1 MNDELLYTLALT
13 RCLPMN
19 ATLQNCLLD
28 EAGSACALYGQRH
41 DVRALLPTATDRLQQ
56 ALATLDSFLP
66 RAEEELYWAQQN
78 RIRCLLRSDADYPVR
93 LRSCKDRP
101 VVLFYRGTA
110 DLNARRILSV
120 VGTRHCTDYGRS
132 VCCQLLR
139 DLADLLPGTLVVSGL
154 AYGIDI
160 QAHRQ
165 ALDTGLSTVA
175 VLAHGLDQI
184 YPRVHRD
191 TAIRMV
197 AEGGLLT
204 EFMSR
209 SKADKVNFVSRNR
222 IVAGM
227 ADATLVVESKAK
239 GGSLIT
245 ARLAAD
251 YGREVFA
258 VPGRWGDELSAGC
271 NNLIARNEATLL
283 QDMEQLAAQ
292 LGWPT
297 QAERR
302 QPVQRTLFPQLSAE
316 EQAVVERL
324 DACPEGKDA
333 NQLSLETSLPVPVLS
348 PLLFALEMRG
358 ILRGRSGGR
367 YALF

>member
-13 RCLPMN
+13 RSLPMN
-19 ATLQNCLLD
+19 APLQNRLLD
-28 EAGSACALYGQRH
+28 EAGSARMLFDHRR
-41 DVRALLPTATDRLQQ
+41 DVRALLPEANVRLQQ
-56 ALATLDSFLP
+56 ALIGLDTHLS
-66 RAEEELYWAQQN
+66 RAEEELRWMEKN
-78 RIRCLLRSDADYPVR
+78 HIRCLLRSDADYPVR
-93 LRSCKDRP
+93 LRLCNDRP
-101 VVLFYRGTA
+101 VILYYRGTA
-110 DLNARRILSV
+110 DLNAQRIVSV

-132 VCCQLLR
+132 VCCQLMR

-165 ALDTGLSTVA
+165 ALEHGLPTVA

-184 YPRVHRD
+184 YPRVHRE
-191 TAIRMV
+191 TAVRMV
-197 AEGGLLT
+197 REGGLIT
-204 EFMSR
+204 EFMSQ

-227 ADATLVVESKAK
+227 ADATVVVESKVK

-258 VPGRWGDELSAGC
+258 VPGRWGDELSLGC
-271 NNLIARNEATLL
+271 NALIDCNEAMVLL
-283 QDMEQLAAQ
+283 SVQQLAERLA
-292 LGWPT
+292 WPI
-297 QAERR
+297 QSN
-302 QPVQRTLFPQLSAE
+302 QKPPVQRTLFPQLSPQ
-316 EQAVVERL
+316 EQTLVACL
-324 DACPEGKDA
+324 DGCPEGKDA
-333 NQLSLETSLPVPVLS
+333 NLLAQETSLSVHTLA
-348 PLLFALEMRG
+348 PLLFSLEMRG
-358 ILRGRSGGR
+358 LLRLRSGGR